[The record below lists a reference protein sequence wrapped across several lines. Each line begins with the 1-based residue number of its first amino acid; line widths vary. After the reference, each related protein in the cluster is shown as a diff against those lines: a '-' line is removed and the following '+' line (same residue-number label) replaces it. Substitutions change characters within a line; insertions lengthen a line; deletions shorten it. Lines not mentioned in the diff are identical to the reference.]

1 MEKIL
6 HQIMDKLTSMDGELK
21 SVNHR
26 LGGLESRFDNLE
38 SRFDNLESR
47 FDSLESRFDSLESRF
62 DSSESRFDSLECKVN
77 GLESQVSENTQ
88 ILRVLE
94 HKFEVQKADMDNL
107 THQTISLAGEVK
119 SIKQDTQEI
128 KDINRSLLEMYGDH
142 EAYIRSLRRRFI

>member
-26 LGGLESRFDNLE
+26 LGGLE